1 MTKEERTAML
11 RKHPKPDTKVM
22 EPVKLDQIITDFI
35 LKKVDKARDA
45 ASSRVQGSLLY
56 AANS

>member
-1 MTKEERTAML
+1 ML